1 MSAIA
6 LDLKDPFSFGFMAKR
21 YTIDSS
27 QIIRRVEEL
36 IGASSNR
43 YRITVQVANRA
54 KLRRYEDDDYDDRMM
69 KPILRAIMEMSDEI
83 SQPEIL
89 SD

>member
-1 MSAIA
+1 
-6 LDLKDPFSFGFMAKR
+6 MAKR
-21 YTIDSS
+21 YTIDSA
-27 QIIRRVEEL
+27 QITRRVEEL
-36 IGASSNR
+36 INASSNR
-43 YRITVQVANRA
+43 YRITVQVENRA

>member
-1 MSAIA
+1 MH
-6 LDLKDPFSFGFMAKR
+6 SFGVKLEKPIFFRFYGK
-21 YTIDSS
+21 TIDSA
-27 QIIRRVEEL
+27 QITRRVEEL
-36 IGASSNR
+36 INASSNR

>member
-1 MSAIA
+1 
-6 LDLKDPFSFGFMAKR
+6 
-21 YTIDSS
+21 
-27 QIIRRVEEL
+27 
-36 IGASSNR
+36 
-43 YRITVQVANRA
+43 VQVANRA

>member
-1 MSAIA
+1 
-6 LDLKDPFSFGFMAKR
+6 
-21 YTIDSS
+21 
-27 QIIRRVEEL
+27 
-36 IGASSNR
+36 
-43 YRITVQVANRA
+43 VQVANRA

-69 KPILRAIMEMSDEI
+69 KPILRAILEMSDEI

>member
-1 MSAIA
+1 
-6 LDLKDPFSFGFMAKR
+6 
-21 YTIDSS
+21 
-27 QIIRRVEEL
+27 
-36 IGASSNR
+36 
-43 YRITVQVANRA
+43 
-54 KLRRYEDDDYDDRMM
+54 MM